1 MKDILTEAS
10 RRAIRY
16 LEGIDTRSV
25 APTREAVANLK
36 AFDEPLPLGPSSP
49 EATLKQLDEFGS
61 PATTAMAGRR
71 FFGFVIG
78 GALPVTLGANWLAGA
93 WDQNSALYRATPSAA
108 YIEEVALRWL
118 LEILDLPAGCAGSFV
133 TGATVAN
140 LCALAAARH
149 AVLARAGWDV
159 EANGLFG
166 APPITV
172 IVGGE
177 VHPSVSKSLGILGL
191 GRSRVV
197 KVPVDGAG
205 RMIAD
210 KIPAISGPTIICAQA
225 GNVNTGAFDPVAEIC
240 RRAKAAGAWV
250 HVDGA
255 FGLWAAATR
264 SLRHLAA
271 GIGLADSWATD
282 AHKWLNV
289 PYDCGLAFVR
299 DPDSLRAAMAV
310 TAEYLPTK
318 SDFRNPADFT
328 PELSRRARGRGLG
341 RAPLP
346 REDGDRRDDRAKL
359 RPGPEVRREA
369 LGRRLRDPERGGA
382 QPGAGRLRRCRPD
395 KAGDRGDP
403 GRGHVLVRDHGLAGQ
418 DRDED
423 QRVVVGHN
431 DRGCRPE
438 RGGHGPGKP
447 GGPSIRL
454 KVPAIPI
461 SWVSSSATPLVTA
474 EPNPMTESR
483 RFRLPPLWLILGLA
497 FPIACRAAEPS
508 PIEPVTVKTVPET
521 LFLCL
526 SRDVLPG
533 QIAEFVKEGTA
544 KLRETVDAARLE
556 ATGPLQYM
564 GPSWAGEGKV
574 STYILAVPVRER
586 KPVPARF
593 TWADISSHRVA
604 AVRVHVPPATVAK
617 AWEQLDAR
625 IAAMGLKEGPRW
637 TEVQVA
643 ADGSL
648 VEIQSDLAETP

>member
-1 MKDILTEAS
+1 MKDILTDAS

-16 LEGIDTRSV
+16 LEELESRSV
-25 APTREAVANLK
+25 APSPEAVANLK
-36 AFDEPLPLGPSSP
+36 AFDEPLPEGPSSP
-49 EATLKQLDEFGS
+49 SATLKLLDEIGS

-108 YIEEVALRWL
+108 YIEEISLRWL

-197 KVPVDGAG
+197 KVPVDGSG
-205 RMIAD
+205 RMIAA
-210 KIPAISGPTIICAQA
+210 KIPAISGPTILCAQA
-225 GNVNTGAFDPVAEIC
+225 GNVNTGAFDPVADIC
-240 RRAKAAGAWV
+240 ARAKAGGAWV

-264 SLRHLAA
+264 RLLHLAA

-318 SDFRNPADFT
+318 SEFRNPADFT
-328 PELSRRARGRGLG
+328 PELSRRARGIEVWAALRTLG
-341 RAPLP
+341 REGIA
-346 REDGDRRDDRAKL
+346 EMIEQNCAQARRFAEKL
-359 RPGPEVRREA
+359 SAAGFEILNEVV
-369 LGRRLRDPERGGA
+369 LN
-382 QPGAGRLRRCRPD
+382 Q
-395 KAGDRGDP
+395 
-403 GRGHVLVRDHGLAGQ
+403 VLVAFGDAERTK
-418 DRDED
+418 
-423 QRVVVGHN
+423 RVI
-431 DRGCRPE
+431 E
-438 RGGHGPGKP
+438 
-447 GGPSIRL
+447 
-454 KVPAIPI
+454 AIQSEGTCWCGITVWQGRTAMRI
-461 SWVSSSATPLVTA
+461 SVSSWATTTA
-474 EPNPMTESR
+474 DVDRSVEAMISVAQA
-483 RFRLPPLWLILGLA
+483 LP
-497 FPIACRAAEPS
+497 
-508 PIEPVTVKTVPET
+508 
-521 LFLCL
+521 
-526 SRDVLPG
+526 
-533 QIAEFVKEGTA
+533 Q
-544 KLRETVDAARLE
+544 
-556 ATGPLQYM
+556 
-564 GPSWAGEGKV
+564 
-574 STYILAVPVRER
+574 
-586 KPVPARF
+586 
-593 TWADISSHRVA
+593 
-604 AVRVHVPPATVAK
+604 
-617 AWEQLDAR
+617 
-625 IAAMGLKEGPRW
+625 
-637 TEVQVA
+637 
-643 ADGSL
+643 
-648 VEIQSDLAETP
+648 